1 MSYRADPDFLSELK
15 RYGDVNI
22 ESCFNCGNC
31 TAICPLATD
40 ATPFPRNNIRMVQL
54 GLRERLMQSPDPWLC
69 YYCGDCSATCP
80 RQAEPAE
87 AQMTMRRW
95 LTAQYDWTGLA
106 LKFYTSGLWEV
117 GSILFVS
124 ALILLMFVF
133 FAGPMETDHVA
144 LNTFAPVQRIHYG
157 DWVLAAFLSF
167 FLLSNIFRMYVLT
180 LKQGTKVKIP
190 FSLYVTEAWNLLYH
204 FVTQNRFEKCDEEQK
219 GFFQKKRWR
228 NHWLLVSGYVL
239 MFALVVGFL
248 PWFQTD
254 NIYPIYHPQRW
265 LGYYATIVLLYG
277 GADILWGRI
286 KKEHQAHRFS
296 HLSDWIFPILLLLT
310 TASGIMVHTFRYLDM
325 PLATYYTYAAHLAIL
340 TPMLVLEVPFGK
352 WSHLAY
358 RPFAIYFQAIKE
370 KTLAIAEQTQPE
382 AYAPAD

>member
-1 MSYRADPDFLSELK
+1 MSSRVDPTLLIELK
-15 RYGDVNI
+15 KYGDVKI

-40 ATPFPRNNIRMVQL
+40 ETPFPRNNLRMVQL
-54 GLRERLMQSPDPWLC
+54 GLRERLLHSIDPWLC
-69 YYCGDCSATCP
+69 YYCGDCSTTCP

-95 LTAQYDWTGLA
+95 LIAHYDWTGLA
-106 LKFYTSGLWEV
+106 RKFYTSPAWEI
-117 GSILFVS
+117 GSIILVGAII
-124 ALILLMFVF
+124 ALIFVF
-133 FAGPMETDHVA
+133 FSGPMVTDHVA
-144 LNTFAPVQRIHYG
+144 LTTFAPVYRVHYG

-167 FLLSNIFRMYVLT
+167 FLLSNIFRMYWLT
-180 LKQGTKVKIP
+180 LREDSKIKIP
-190 FSLYVTEAWNLLYH
+190 FSLYITEAWNLIYH
-204 FVTQNRFEKCDEEQK
+204 FATQKKFEKCDEEQK

-239 MFALVVGFL
+239 MFVLVVGFL

-265 LGYYATIVLLYG
+265 LGYYATIALLYA

-286 KKEHQAHRFS
+286 KKEHQMHRFS

-310 TASGIMVHTFRYLDM
+310 TASGILVHTFRYLGM
-325 PLATYYTYAAHLAIL
+325 PLATYYTYAIHLVIL

-358 RPFAIYFQAIKE
+358 RPFAIYFQAIKQ
-370 KTLAIAEQTQPE
+370 KASALAEQAQPE

>member
-1 MSYRADPDFLSELK
+1 MAARVDPQFITELK
-15 RYGDVNI
+15 KYGDVTI

-31 TAICPLATD
+31 TAICPLSTEE
-40 ATPFPRNNIRMVQL
+40 TPFPRTNLRLVQL
-54 GLRERLMQSPDPWLC
+54 GLRDKLRGSLDPWLC

-80 RQAEPAE
+80 RQAEPGE

-95 LTAQYDWTGLA
+95 LTGQYDWMGLA
-106 LKFYTSGLWEV
+106 RLFYTSAFWEI
-117 GSILFVS
+117 GSILLVGAFMVWMF
-124 ALILLMFVF
+124 IL
-133 FAGPMETDHVA
+133 FAGPMATDHVA

-167 FLLSNIFRMYVLT
+167 FLLSNVARMWWFTVA
-180 LKQGTKVKIP
+180 KDSKVKIP
-190 FSLYVTEAWNLLYH
+190 FSVYVTEAWKLILH
-204 FVTQNRFEKCDEEQK
+204 FVTQKQFEKCDEEQK
-219 GFFQKKRWR
+219 GFWQKKRWR
-228 NHWLLVSGYVL
+228 NHALLVSGYVL

-277 GADILWGRI
+277 GFDILWSRI
-286 KKEHQAHRFS
+286 KKEHQSHRFS
-296 HLSDWIFPILLLLT
+296 HLSDWIFPILLILT
-310 TASGIMVHTFRYLDM
+310 TISGILVHTFRYLDL
-325 PLATYYTYAAHLAIL
+325 PLPTYYMYTAHLVVL

-358 RPFAIYFQAIKE
+358 RPLAMYFQAVKAKAAQVQE
-370 KTLAIAEQTQPE
+370 SLTTVPSA
-382 AYAPAD
+382 AD